1 MSCIILY
8 SLIICYCFFF
18 VLYCQYVITFKILLV
33 YYKNSGNR
41 EFGTTIKT

>member
-1 MSCIILY
+1 MYYIIFINYL
-8 SLIICYCFFF
+8 LLFFF